1 MDCKLCHSQAF
12 ASMDPIPEPQVESR
26 FPDCVVMKLHLKAS
40 ADDSSASPRLG
51 FAETEI
57 ATRSVATHPQELD
70 LSLTISFSGEQEI
83 EVPGGKRLGL
93 PGGRATFGIRRGQLR
108 FMFQNCKLPLEKIAL
123 SKPFKVSL
131 EVERQTT
138 KSSELQVSA
147 VLDPKSVGAKV
158 AEGLAEKT
166 TAEVSQVKNIG
177 SENNPAWV
185 FEAYGNDYIV
195 LDGLL
200 KEARLGVLQVI
211 ALPCQM
217 IADFKVRG
225 EDIHI
230 TGGEIGKVPNI
241 RRNKLALV
249 ERAIALRYI
258 KPLVESSSLCT
269 ARWQH
274 G

>member
-1 MDCKLCHSQAF
+1 MDYKLCHSQTF

-147 VLDPKSVGAKV
+147 VLDPKSVGAK
-158 AEGLAEKT
+158 AAAGSAEKT
-166 TAEVSQVKNIG
+166 TVEVFQVKKIG

-185 FEAYGNDYIV
+185 FEVYDDRTV
-195 LDGLL
+195 LEGLL
-200 KEARLGVLQVI
+200 QEKCLGVLQVI
-211 ALPCQM
+211 EHPCRM
-217 IADFKVRG
+217 AADFTVRP
-225 EDIHI
+225 EDVQITWGQMGRVKNIH
-230 TGGEIGKVPNI
+230 
-241 RRNKLALV
+241 RNKLALI
-249 ERAIALRYI
+249 ERGVALRYI
-258 KPLVESSSLCT
+258 KPLVESSSLCA

>member
-1 MDCKLCHSQAF
+1 MDCKLCRSQAF
-12 ASMDPIPEPQVESR
+12 ALMDLIPEPQVESR

-40 ADDSSASPRLG
+40 ADDSRASPRLG

-57 ATRSVATHPQELD
+57 ATRLVATHPQELD

-93 PGGRATFGIRRGQLR
+93 PGGRATFGIKRGELR
-108 FMFQNCKLPLEKIAL
+108 FVLKNCKLPLEKIAL
-123 SKPFKVSL
+123 SKPFKVL
-131 EVERQTT
+131 IEVERQQT

-147 VLDPKSVGAKV
+147 VPDSKSMSAK
-158 AEGLAEKT
+158 AAAGSAEKT
-166 TAEVSQVKNIG
+166 TVEVFQVKKIG

-185 FEAYGNDYIV
+185 FEAYGNDYVV
-195 LDGLL
+195 LEGLL

-211 ALPCQM
+211 ALPCEM

-225 EDIHI
+225 EDIHL
-230 TGGEIGKVPNI
+230 TWGQMGRVKNI
-241 RRNKLALV
+241 HRNTFALI
-249 ERAIALRYI
+249 ERGIALRYI
-258 KPLVESSSLCT
+258 KPLVESSSLCA